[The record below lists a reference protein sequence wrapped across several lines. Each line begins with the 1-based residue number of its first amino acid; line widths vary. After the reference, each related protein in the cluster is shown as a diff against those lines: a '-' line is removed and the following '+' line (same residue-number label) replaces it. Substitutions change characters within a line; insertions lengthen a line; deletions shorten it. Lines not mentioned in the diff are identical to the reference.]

1 MRQPITVKYDPVS
14 DTLYIDV
21 CPPYKE
27 QESDLIAA
35 GVVARSNPQTGEIE
49 TLEVMH
55 FQKRFEDGKPF
66 EIPVSLDIR
75 AARSA

>member
-1 MRQPITVKYDPVS
+1 MRQPMTVKYDPVG

-27 QESDLIAA
+27 QESDLIAV
-35 GVVARSNPQTGEIE
+35 GVVARSNPETGEVE

-55 FQKRFEDGKPF
+55 FQKRFAEGKPF
-66 EIPVSLDIR
+66 EIPLHLAMR
-75 AARSA
+75 LPQSA